1 MESPGKLV
9 LVVHPLLEDWHEGVQ
24 LESGLLCHDVHRQLD
39 QELGGHTDVLVESK
53 LGVLNFSPFVG
64 IDFHVL
70 VPCEYPSS
78 HDTRTVK
85 FTDKVTCILIVVQ

>member
-24 LESGLLCHDVHRQLD
+24 LESGLLGHDVHRQLD
-39 QELGGHTDVLVESK
+39 QELGGHTDVLVESRV
-53 LGVLNFSPFVG
+53 GVLNFSVFVG
-64 IDFHVL
+64 IDYHFL
-70 VPCEYPSS
+70 VHREYSSS

-85 FTDKVTCILIVVQ
+85 FTDVFLV

>member
-24 LESGLLCHDVHRQLD
+24 LESGLLGHDVHRQLD

-53 LGVLNFSPFVG
+53 LGVLNFSLST
-64 IDFHVL
+64 FHIQ
-70 VPCEYPSS
+70 YM
-78 HDTRTVK
+78 
-85 FTDKVTCILIVVQ
+85 

>member
-1 MESPGKLV
+1 MESPCKLV
-9 LVVHPLLEDWHEGVQ
+9 LVVHPLLENWHEGVQ

-64 IDFHVL
+64 IDFYFL
-70 VPCEYPSS
+70 VPREYSPW
-78 HDTRTVK
+78 HDTRSVK
-85 FTDKVTCILIVVQ
+85 FTDEVACILIVQ